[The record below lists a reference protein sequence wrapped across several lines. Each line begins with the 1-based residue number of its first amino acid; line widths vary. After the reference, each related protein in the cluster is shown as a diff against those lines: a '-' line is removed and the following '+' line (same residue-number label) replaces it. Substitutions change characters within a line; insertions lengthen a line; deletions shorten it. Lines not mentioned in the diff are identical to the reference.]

1 MDVGMVRQRRLADD
15 IVAQLETMI
24 LEGTL
29 KAGERL
35 PAERVLAERFG
46 VSRPS
51 LREAIQKLAAKGLLI
66 SRHGGGTFVAE
77 SLGSTF
83 SDPLL
88 HLLENN
94 SDAQRDLL
102 EFRHTLEGSC
112 AYYAALRAT
121 EVDQKRLTEAF
132 SALQDCY
139 AREGRVTRAE
149 EGAADAQFHLAI
161 AEASHNAVLLHTI
174 RGLFDL
180 LKRNVVTNI
189 GGMYALR
196 DETRDMLMSQHRELY
211 EAIMARRAVEARDVI
226 HRHINYVQE
235 VLAEGQQ
242 EAQRLARAQR
252 RQERA
257 GASQGGMMG
266 AAGLAGE
273 AVSAPPG
280 ADQSSLPLVRM
291 ARWISRSESRSFSVW
306 RLSNSFLPLARA
318 ISHLIMCFFQYS
330 DSATQA

>member
-1 MDVGMVRQRRLADD
+1 MEVGQVRQRRLSDD

-35 PAERVLAERFG
+35 PAERVLAEQFG

-51 LREAIQKLAAKGLLI
+51 LREAIQKLAAKGLLV
-66 SRHGGGTFVAE
+66 SRQGGGTYVAE

-94 SDAQRDLL
+94 PEAQRDLL

-121 EVDQKRLTEAF
+121 ELDHQRLREAF
-132 SALQDCY
+132 EALQDCY
-139 AREGRVTRAE
+139 DRHGKVSRAE
-149 EGAADAQFHLAI
+149 EGAADARFHLAI

-180 LKRNVVTNI
+180 LRRNVVTNI
-189 GGMYALR
+189 GGMYAQR
-196 DETRDMLMSQHRELY
+196 SETRDMLMSQHRELY
-211 EAIMARRAVEARDVI
+211 QAVIEGRAEDARAVSN
-226 HRHINYVQE
+226 RHIHYVQE
-235 VLAEGQQ
+235 VLAEVRE
-242 EAQRLARAQR
+242 EAQRVARAQR
-252 RQERA
+252 RAELGA
-257 GASQGGMMG
+257 GK
-266 AAGLAGE
+266 
-273 AVSAPPG
+273 
-280 ADQSSLPLVRM
+280 
-291 ARWISRSESRSFSVW
+291 F
-306 RLSNSFLPLARA
+306 
-318 ISHLIMCFFQYS
+318 
-330 DSATQA
+330 

>member
-1 MDVGMVRQRRLADD
+1 MEVGIVRQRRLADT
-15 IVAQLETMI
+15 IVEQLEAMI

-29 KAGERL
+29 KPGERL

-51 LREAIQKLAAKGLLI
+51 LREAIQKLAAKGLLV
-66 SRHGGGTFVAE
+66 SRHGGGNFVTE

-94 SDAQRDLL
+94 ADAQRDLL

-121 EVDQKRLTEAF
+121 EVDRLRLGEAF
-132 SALQDCY
+132 DALQECY
-139 AREGRVTRAE
+139 SREGSVSRAE
-149 EGAADAQFHLAI
+149 EGAADARFHLAI

-196 DETRDMLMSQHRELY
+196 EETRHMLMQQHQELY
-211 EAIMARRAVEARDVI
+211 DAIMARRAEEARDVI
-226 HRHINYVQE
+226 HRHISYVQE
-235 VLAEGQQ
+235 VLAEGHQ
-242 EAQRLARAQR
+242 EARRLARAQR
-252 RQERA
+252 RHVDGNR
-257 GASQGGMMG
+257 GA
-266 AAGLAGE
+266 
-273 AVSAPPG
+273 
-280 ADQSSLPLVRM
+280 
-291 ARWISRSESRSFSVW
+291 
-306 RLSNSFLPLARA
+306 
-318 ISHLIMCFFQYS
+318 
-330 DSATQA
+330 